1 MKTSFGNVAI
11 TVLVV
16 MAGILIFSVNQSQAA
31 PHLPSFYQSQY
42 ESQNPEYILQTL
54 ARLRQALI
62 AEDDLENFETNMKND
77 WDDDDEFLM
86 NQLCQ
91 KWKSSNMRSKKWDFG
106 MQRAHS
112 AIASSK
118 QKMAWESAN
127 DKGKR

>member
-62 AEDDLENFETNMKND
+62 AEDDLENGDRPKKRNFGTDRGYTGNIEAIMRAMVYCEQHPSK
-77 WDDDDEFLM
+77 EICKSFL
-86 NQLCQ
+86 
-91 KWKSSNMRSKKWDFG
+91 
-106 MQRAHS
+106 
-112 AIASSK
+112 
-118 QKMAWESAN
+118 
-127 DKGKR
+127 